1 VSKWWQHYYSINTK
15 YEGNIDDVNV
25 QHKRDLKMAE
35 LDHLA
40 IMDVDFHD
48 VMIHNGHFKHD
59 LYDEL
64 IDHMITDTN
73 EKLFNRKIR
82 NEMLMNLRKILKFFM
97 TC

>member
-1 VSKWWQHYYSINTK
+1 MKGISMMSMYNTNETSRWPK
-15 YEGNIDDVNV
+15 E
-25 QHKRDLKMAE
+25 
-35 LDHLA
+35 HLA